1 MVWAVS
7 LLTTKLIPRSLTARL
22 LSLAIRSLIGFGNL
36 VGPLAHSVLYHHD
49 LPCEASPKAIS
60 GRTSYHQV
68 RLAFH
73 PYPQF
78 IQYLFNDKWFGPPP
92 AIKRDSP

>member
-7 LLTTKLIPRSLTARL
+7 LSTMKLIPHSLTL
-22 LSLAIRSLIGFGNL
+22 IIEVDGIRSLVGFGNL
-36 VGPLAHSVLYHHD
+36 VGPLVHPVLYRHH
-49 LPCEASPKAIS
+49 LRCEASPKAIS

-73 PYPQF
+73 PYPQLL
-78 IQYLFNDKWFGPPP
+78 QNLFNG
-92 AIKRDSP
+92 

>member
-7 LLTTKLIPRSLTARL
+7 LSRTKLIPRALTPVIYKWAFGVW
-22 LSLAIRSLIGFGNL
+22 LASE
-36 VGPLAHSVLYHHD
+36 VGLQPLHYPVLY
-49 LPCEASPKAIS
+49 LPLLNYQASPKAIS

-73 PYPQF
+73 PYPQLM
-78 IQYLFNDKWFGPPP
+78 QNLFNG
-92 AIKRDSP
+92 